1 MSQQAVVSS
10 RFIDTE
16 RIPWVPL
23 SPGLS
28 FKPLRFLRNEL
39 GRIQLLRLEPGTIIP
54 RHRHTGEV
62 HGFNLVG
69 QRKLLDTGELV
80 GPGGYVY
87 EPAGNVDSWMAVGTE
102 PVIVHVTAYGAVE
115 YLDERGDVVKRATC
129 LSQFEAYRSWCQ
141 KNGIPMLDLQE

>member
-1 MSQQAVVSS
+1 MSLPAVVPS
-10 RFIDTE
+10 RPIDTE

-28 FKPLRFLRNEL
+28 FKPLRFFRNDL
-39 GRIQLLRLEPGTIIP
+39 GRIQLLRLEPGTVIP

-62 HGFNLVG
+62 HGFNIAG

-102 PVIVHVTAYGAVE
+102 PVIVHITAYGAVE
-115 YLDERGDVVKRATC
+115 YIDERGDLIKRATS
-129 LSQFEAYRSWCQ
+129 LSQFEAYRSWCE
-141 KNGIPMLDLQE
+141 KNGIPMLNLHE